1 MSLHAST
8 NYNILQAQHSTVRP
22 LIIRNILLFSLLAG
36 HNNSQNLQ
44 LVLLSIGYGKKN
56 KNALHKS
63 RLSLKRSL
71 SLYSKKKIAL
81 EISRYPL
88 VLRQK

>member
-1 MSLHAST
+1 MSLHASP

-22 LIIRNILLFSLLAG
+22 LIIRNILFFSLLAG

-63 RLSLKRSL
+63 RLSLVLKRKL
-71 SLYSKKKIAL
+71 H
-81 EISRYPL
+81 
-88 VLRQK
+88 